1 MTTAQIICDR
11 AMVSISLY
19 RIFTNDIKLLFY
31 AAISSKTIFAAE
43 NFDSQLVSDCEI
55 MSNTR
60 LLFVKPVRDFF
71 LWVPNGGKVN

>member
-1 MTTAQIICDR
+1 MSSGSPNKCID
-11 AMVSISLY
+11 
-19 RIFTNDIKLLFY
+19 LLFY

-43 NFDSQLVSDCEI
+43 NFDLQLVSDCEI

-60 LLFVKPVRDFF
+60 LGLKEVKCKQVNLFVKPVRDFF